1 MIARDEFWRALA
13 SYGAAIM
20 PAQFIFYVAGVLVC
34 LLLALRSGRRPTLIA
49 KAFLAVVFAWNG
61 IVFYLTLGSGMA
73 GDSHGNY
80 IFGLIFISVSVLFA
94 IDLLQGRMQF
104 TIPSSRWQRYATLVL
119 ALLVFSYP
127 AFGIL
132 RGHSVT
138 GTIIPGTFPCPTT
151 ALALILLTT
160 ALPQVD
166 KVIYLLLLL
175 CAIPFT
181 PFFQI
186 ARYGV
191 YEDTILLTTGIYALV
206 LLIKNW
212 RAEGLPVQGA

>member
-1 MIARDEFWRALA
+1 
-13 SYGAAIM
+13 
-20 PAQFIFYVAGVLVC
+20 
-34 LLLALRSGRRPTLIA
+34 
-49 KAFLAVVFAWNG
+49 
-61 IVFYLTLGSGMA
+61 
-73 GDSHGNY
+73 
-80 IFGLIFISVSVLFA
+80 
-94 IDLLQGRMQF
+94 MQF